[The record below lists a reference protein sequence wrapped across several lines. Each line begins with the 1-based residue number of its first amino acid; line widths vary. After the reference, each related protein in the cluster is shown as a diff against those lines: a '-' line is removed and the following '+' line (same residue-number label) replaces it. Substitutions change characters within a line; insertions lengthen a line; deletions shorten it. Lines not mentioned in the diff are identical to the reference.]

1 MTRRAIYVRRY
12 SAVALAR
19 YMRKLCRH
27 LPDMAKDKETTE
39 AEQMLGEL
47 RLAIESLAAE
57 LVIILGE
64 RMPDFDR
71 LLIPPKI
78 VDTSAGPGRYYKN
91 NYTHSQPL
99 HLELN
104 SVSGLVS
111 NRSLRPIRTF
121 HSNPKEKVYPV
132 HFGSRHPSR
141 PITAW
146 QLTVTGHADTEFK

>member
-64 RMPDFDR
+64 ACQM
-71 LLIPPKI
+71 LLA
-78 VDTSAGPGRYYKN
+78 TS
-91 NYTHSQPL
+91 
-99 HLELN
+99 ED
-104 SVSGLVS
+104 
-111 NRSLRPIRTF
+111 
-121 HSNPKEKVYPV
+121 
-132 HFGSRHPSR
+132 
-141 PITAW
+141 
-146 QLTVTGHADTEFK
+146 ADLLKKCG